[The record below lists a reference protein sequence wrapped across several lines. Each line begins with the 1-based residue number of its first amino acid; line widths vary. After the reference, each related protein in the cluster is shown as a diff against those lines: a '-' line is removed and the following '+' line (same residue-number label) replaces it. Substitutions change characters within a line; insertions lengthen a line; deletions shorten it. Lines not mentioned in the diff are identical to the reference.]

1 MVFIVVKFF
10 EVNIFTVIVFSNGII
25 FLSRNARKCRG
36 CAGVPSGFFLT
47 EIIFSHKFH
56 ELSQII
62 IFYLPQITQIFI
74 AMRCVFFPQFHEL
87 SQNIIF
93 LYPIYFYC
101 LADANLLNLA
111 G

>member
-1 MVFIVVKFF
+1 MVFIGVKFF
-10 EVNIFTVIVFSNGII
+10 EVNFFTVIVFSHGII
-25 FLSRNARKCRG
+25 FLSRNARKRRG

-74 AMRCVFFPQFHEL
+74 AMRCDFLPQI
-87 SQNIIF
+87 SRIITNYNF
-93 LYPIYFYC
+93 LYLPYIF
-101 LADANLLNLA
+101 
-111 G
+111 

>member
-1 MVFIVVKFF
+1 MPNEPRVQRRTLLHALRIFLFMVFIVVKFF
-10 EVNIFTVIVFSNGII
+10 EVNFFTVIVFSHGII
-25 FLSRNARKCRG
+25 FLSRNARKRRG

-47 EIIFSHKFH
+47 EIIFSHK
-56 ELSQII
+56 
-62 IFYLPQITQIFI
+62 
-74 AMRCVFFPQFHEL
+74 FHEL